1 MGRAG
6 TKSVATL
13 FFTGEHREVAE
24 RTFDSPSPVFTLD
37 EFPYVIGALVMLGRI
52 DEAETAY
59 ALKENP
65 LTPAQRVAC
74 RFFLGIGFCRHSFY
88 AKSRRYFALNAHE
101 WRQSNDLISQ
111 FYRYQGL
118 GFYHY
123 FAGSIKK
130 ALHNAEKSFEAALGA
145 GFLYGR
151 AFASDL
157 KGHTLVLT
165 GEVGRG
171 MKTLELAEHLAS
183 QLGAHWLKETI
194 QSSLLSYRARFG
206 LDHNETIEKLKTKIS
221 SLSKQDSYTQSM
233 LLLNLSEEHLRR
245 GEIESAKEVLNECCR
260 IVYSTQNRRH
270 AATLNL
276 RYAYLHY
283 LEGEPHLSLNLI
295 RNALTQIDI
304 SVDILLELRLR
315 GFEKKLASEMKLEV
329 CEKKLGAHVNKLTQK
344 VGEAVATRIYTREQ
358 FPEAVPVRYG
368 EDPVGDLQDLIR
380 RDPKNASE
388 AIVKMGYFG
397 LLSEVLP
404 VNRGERVLYL
414 ELEPGSLTVFD
425 KGTVAHYPDAISKSL
440 RNFLLELH
448 KGTKTKEEL
457 IEGIWK
463 YRYHSLR
470 HDALIYSTVAKLRK
484 VLASRS
490 HWIEASDAGYQLRAD
505 VKVLAHHLRMA
516 APTAMV
522 IEPLINDMPDEEI
535 SVSGLN
541 HRQYGILK
549 YLVANDFIDTA
560 TCCELFSTSEIT
572 ASRDLSDLLRLGHL
586 ERLGKGRATRYTRK
600 SFSKSSQIN
609 NETTNERS
617 LT

>member
-1 MGRAG
+1 MGKVG
-6 TKSVATL
+6 VKSVSTL
-13 FFTGEHREVAE
+13 FFAGEHREVAE
-24 RTFDSPSPVFTLD
+24 RTFDSPSAVFSLD

-59 ALKENP
+59 GLKESP

-88 AKSRRYFALNAHE
+88 EKSRHYFALNARA
-101 WRQSNDLISQ
+101 WRETDDMVSK
-111 FYRYQGL
+111 FYRFQGL

-123 FAGSIKK
+123 FAGSMRR
-130 ALHNAEKSFEAALGA
+130 ALRSAEKSFEAALGA

-151 AFASDL
+151 AFAADL

-183 QLGAHWLKETI
+183 QLGALWLQETI

-206 LDHNETIEKLKTKIS
+206 LDQSEIIGKLGKKIGG
-221 SLSKQDSYTQSM
+221 LSKQDSYTQSM
-233 LLLNLSEEHLRR
+233 LLLNVAEEYLRR
-245 GEIESAKEVLNECCR
+245 GNISGAKDILNDCCR

-283 LEGEPHLSLNLI
+283 LEGEPHLSLNLL

-304 SVDILLELRLR
+304 QVDILLELRLR
-315 GFEKKLASEMKLEV
+315 GFERKLAAEMKLEV
-329 CEKKLGAHVNKLTQK
+329 CEKKLEGHVNRLTQK
-344 VGEAVATRIYTREQ
+344 VGEGVASRMLSRAKSPQAMPI
-358 FPEAVPVRYG
+358 RYG
-368 EDPVGDLQDLIR
+368 EDPVGDLMDLIR
-380 RDPKNASE
+380 RDPTNAPES
-388 AIVKMGYFG
+388 IVRSGYLG
-397 LLSEVLP
+397 LLAEVLP
-404 VNRGERVLYL
+404 VKRGERVLYL
-414 ELEPGSLTVFD
+414 ELQPGSLTIFD
-425 KGTVAHYPDAISKSL
+425 KGSVEHYPDTISKSL
-440 RNFLLELH
+440 RNLLLELH

-490 HWIEASDAGYQLRAD
+490 HWIEASDAGYQLRPD
-505 VKVLAHHLRMA
+505 VGVVAHSLKHPATNATL
-516 APTAMV
+516 TATASEPILSTG
-522 IEPLINDMPDEEI
+522 IEEDIPM
-535 SVSGLN
+535 SGLN

-549 YLVANDFIDTA
+549 YLFENDFIDTGI
-560 TCCELFSTSEIT
+560 CRGLFETSEIT
-572 ASRDLSDLLRLGHL
+572 ASRDLSELLRLGHL
-586 ERLGKGRATRYTRK
+586 ERVGKGRATRYARK
-600 SFSKSSQIN
+600 QFSKNQQAN
-609 NETTNERS
+609 NERK
-617 LT
+617 LP